1 MRNDSEKNECIAV
14 IGSMTQA
21 MNAQSVLA
29 RAAIRTEIVKADS
42 ANNGR
47 GCAYALSYDC
57 NQDGNL
63 RRVLQIGG
71 IRVRSHQRRRK

>member
-1 MRNDSEKNECIAV
+1 MRSNSENNECVAV

-29 RAAIRTEIVKADS
+29 RAAIRSEVIKADH
-42 ANNGR
+42 ANGGR

-57 NQDGNL
+57 GQGENM
-63 RRVLQIGG
+63 RRVLQDAG
-71 IRVRSHQRRRK
+71 IRVRLAQRRHR

>member
-1 MRNDSEKNECIAV
+1 MRNDSDTKECIAV
-14 IGSMTQA
+14 VGSMTQA

-29 RAAIRTEIVKADS
+29 RAAIRTEVVKADS

-57 NQDGNL
+57 GQEANL
-63 RRVLQIGG
+63 KRVLQLGG
-71 IRVRSHQRRRK
+71 IHVRSYRRRQR

>member
-1 MRNDSEKNECIAV
+1 MRSNSGNNECVAV

-29 RAAIRTEIVKADS
+29 RAAIRTEVIEADF
-42 ANNGR
+42 ANGGR

-57 NQDGNL
+57 VQGENA
-63 RRVLQIGG
+63 RRVLQNAG
-71 IRVRSHQRRRK
+71 IRVRSVQRRRK